1 MRAEMARG
9 SRIVHRLRALIV
21 KEFRQMAR
29 DRRTIVMSVVLPAGL
44 LLLFGFAIT
53 FDIREIRLAIWNQD
67 HSSRSRALERAFLSS
82 GYFREALR
90 AGGQEEVAR
99 ALDTGEA
106 TAALVIPRGFAREV
120 ARAEPAS
127 VQILLDGTD
136 SSRASVVQGHARKI
150 VQDFT
155 ASLLAERLR
164 DTGVRSSEDLLPI
177 EFRPRVLYNPELK
190 SRNFMVPGL
199 IGVILTMLGVL
210 QTSLAIAREKDR
222 GTLDQLRVT
231 PLRAWEIL
239 VGKMLPYALVAFVNA
254 WVALAMGSWLMGVP
268 VRGSLWVFTL
278 GTVLFLM
285 SALGVGL
292 AISAV
297 TSTQMGAQTAAFLGS
312 VLPVFYLSDF
322 MFPIR
327 NMPALLRGVT
337 YLIPARYYVAV
348 LRGTLQKGVGLA
360 EMAGSFTALGL
371 YAAGIGLIGILA
383 IRRAF
388 K

>member
-1 MRAEMARG
+1 M
-9 SRIVHRLRALIV
+9 HRLRALIV

-29 DRRTIVMSVVLPAGL
+29 DRRTIVMSVVVPAGL
-44 LLLFGFAIT
+44 LLLFGFAVS
-53 FDIREIRLAIWNQD
+53 FDIREIRLAIWDQD

-90 AGGQEEVAR
+90 VSSQEEVAR
-99 ALDTGEA
+99 TLDTGEA
-106 TAALVIPRGFAREV
+106 SAVLVIPRGFAREV

-136 SSRASVVQGHARKI
+136 SSRASVVQGHARNI
-150 VQDFT
+150 VQRFT

-164 DTGVRSSEDLLPI
+164 STGVKGSDDLLPV

-199 IGVILTMLGVL
+199 IGVLLTMLGVL

-239 VGKMLPYALVAFVNA
+239 VGKMLPYALVAFLNA
-254 WVALAMGSWLMGVP
+254 WVALAMGSLLMGVP

-278 GTVLFLM
+278 GTSLFLIC
-285 SALGVGL
+285 ALGVGL
-292 AISAV
+292 TISAI
-297 TSTQMGAQTAAFLGS
+297 TSSQMGAQTAAFLGS

-327 NMPALLRGVT
+327 NMPAFLRGVT
-337 YLIPARYYVAV
+337 YLIPARYYVAI

-360 EMAGSFTALGL
+360 EMAGSFTALSL